1 MRIRSV
7 QSGGQTSRSNAVTSA
22 SLTDRHHWQDYLRD
36 HQHAAEDRKP
46 SDLDQNQDVQ
56 HQHLFTQLLD
66 LATKRRHQ
74 AAGLDLHQID
84 LQLGMP
90 DQGGQFVQI
99 GLLDRRLSIALGF
112 YLDQL
117 YQQKLPELSGQ
128 MMSLPSDERVK

>member
-22 SLTDRHHWQDYLRD
+22 SLTDRHHWQDHLRD
-36 HQHAAEDRKP
+36 HQQTAKDQKP
-46 SDLDQNQDVQ
+46 SDLEQNQDVR

-66 LATKRRHQ
+66 LATERRHQ
-74 AAGLDLHQID
+74 AAGQDLHKTD

-128 MMSLPSDERVK
+128 MMSLPSDERAK